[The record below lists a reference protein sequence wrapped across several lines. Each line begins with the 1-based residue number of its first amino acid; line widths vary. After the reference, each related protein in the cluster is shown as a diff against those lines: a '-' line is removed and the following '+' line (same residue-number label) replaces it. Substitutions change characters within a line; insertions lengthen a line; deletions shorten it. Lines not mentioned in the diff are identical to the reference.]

1 MSQKFDVLS
10 AAIGATVATL
20 VIVIIGRWYARRRLA
35 RFRARV
41 RTLNPL
47 DPTFD
52 PRALAS
58 TASRAAGV
66 TGDYASQWSTEN
78 LAVPMSFLA
87 EYIADEGKQQLEAAG
102 MPQLVT
108 QWEQLKDDHMG
119 FWNFHIKHGGNF
131 KQYLDRFVSP
141 TLEKRQALLEQA
153 GMATSNLSKFIS
165 NILNDIKN

>member
-1 MSQKFDVLS
+1 MSQKFDILS

-20 VIVIIGRWYARRRLA
+20 VIVIVSRWYARRRLE
-35 RFRARV
+35 RFRTRA
-41 RTLNPL
+41 RTLN
-47 DPTFD
+47 PTFD

-131 KQYLDRFVSP
+131 KHYLDRFVAP

-153 GMATSNLSKFIS
+153 GMTTSNLSKFIS
-165 NILNDIKN
+165 NILEDIKN